1 MITITF
7 NPTTP
12 EQMAT
17 LARAMLS
24 YIRPD
29 GLRPSTNMQPEEID
43 GTPPTNLAP
52 LDLGD
57 PVKIKRASPKKAVV
71 AVETPVVKEES
82 TLITLEQ
89 LRAKMAAK
97 SQAGKGPECKALL
110 ATFGANNLTTLPVE
124 KYSDLL
130 AAVEAL

>member
-24 YIRPD
+24 YIQPD

-43 GTPPTNLAP
+43 ATPPTNLAP
-52 LDLGD
+52 LNFVED
-57 PVKIKRASPKKAVV
+57 KPKKAKKPP
-71 AVETPVVKEES
+71 AEKPAAEEAPEPV
-82 TLITLEQ
+82 TLEQ
-89 LRAKMAAK
+89 LRAKMAAV

-110 ATFGANNLTTLPVE
+110 VKFGASNLTSVPAE
-124 KYSDLL
+124 KYGELMNE
-130 AAVEAL
+130 VGAL

>member
-24 YIRPD
+24 YIQPD
-29 GLRPSTNMQPEEID
+29 GFRPSTNMQPEEID
-43 GTPPTNLAP
+43 GTPPTDLAP
-52 LDLGD
+52 LDFVEEK
-57 PVKIKRASPKKAVV
+57 PKAKRASPKKPA
-71 AVETPVVKEES
+71 AEEAPEPV
-82 TLITLEQ
+82 TLEQ
-89 LRAKMAAK
+89 LRAKMAAV

-110 ATFGANNLTTLPVE
+110 VKFGASNLTSVPAE
-124 KYSDLL
+124 KYGELMNE
-130 AAVEAL
+130 VGAL

>member
-7 NPTTP
+7 HPTTP

-17 LARAMLS
+17 LARVMLS
-24 YIRPD
+24 YIQPD

-52 LDLGD
+52 LNFVED
-57 PVKIKRASPKKAVV
+57 KPKKAKKP
-71 AVETPVVKEES
+71 AAEKPPAEEAPAPEPEA
-82 TLITLEQ
+82 ITLEQ

-110 ATFGANNLTTLPVE
+110 ATFGASNLTSVPAE
-124 KYSDLL
+124 KYGELMNE
-130 AAVEAL
+130 VGAL

>member
-24 YIRPD
+24 YIQPD

-43 GTPPTNLAP
+43 ATPPTNLAP
-52 LDLGD
+52 LNFVED
-57 PVKIKRASPKKAVV
+57 KPKKAKKP
-71 AVETPVVKEES
+71 AAEKPAAEEAPEPV
-82 TLITLEQ
+82 TLEQ
-89 LRAKMAAK
+89 LRAKMAAV

-110 ATFGANNLTTLPVE
+110 VKFGASNLTSVPAE
-124 KYSDLL
+124 KYSDLMNE
-130 AAVEAL
+130 VGAL

>member
-7 NPTTP
+7 NPYTP
-12 EQMAT
+12 EQMVILTA
-17 LARAMLS
+17 AMNA
-24 YIRPD
+24 YVQA
-29 GLRPSTNMQPEEID
+29 GAAAE
-43 GTPPTNLAP
+43 LAP
-52 LDLGD
+52 T
-57 PVKIKRASPKKAVV
+57 PVNVPISEDKPKKAKKPP
-71 AVETPVVKEES
+71 AEEAPAPEA
-82 TLITLEQ
+82 ITLEQ

-110 ATFGANNLTTLPVE
+110 VKFGASNLTSVPAE

>member
-12 EQMAT
+12 EQMAIVT
-17 LARAMLS
+17 AAMNA
-24 YIRPD
+24 YIQAGPA
-29 GLRPSTNMQPEEID
+29 PEPESEAEAQPEP
-43 GTPPTNLAP
+43 TKVRRVNLKKPPAEKPPAEEAP
-52 LDLGD
+52 E
-57 PVKIKRASPKKAVV
+57 PV
-71 AVETPVVKEES
+71 
-82 TLITLEQ
+82 TLEQ

-110 ATFGANNLTTLPVE
+110 ARFAATNLTAVPVE
-124 KYSDLL
+124 QYSDLL

>member
-24 YIRPD
+24 YIQPD

-43 GTPPTNLAP
+43 GTPPTDLAP
-52 LDLGD
+52 LDFVEEK
-57 PVKIKRASPKKAVV
+57 PKAKRASPKKPVV
-71 AVETPVVKEES
+71 EETPAPEPV
-82 TLITLEQ
+82 TLEQ
-89 LRAKMAAK
+89 LRAKMAAV

-110 ATFGANNLTTLPVE
+110 VKFGASNLTSVPAE
-124 KYSDLL
+124 KYGELMNE
-130 AAVEAL
+130 VGAL

>member
-12 EQMAT
+12 EQMAVLT
-17 LARAMLS
+17 AAMTA
-24 YIRPD
+24 YIQAGPTPTEPETEAQSEPTKVRRVNLKKP
-29 GLRPSTNMQPEEID
+29 PAEKPAAEEAPEE
-43 GTPPTNLAP
+43 AP
-52 LDLGD
+52 
-57 PVKIKRASPKKAVV
+57 A
-71 AVETPVVKEES
+71 
-82 TLITLEQ
+82 ITLEQ

-110 ATFGANNLTTLPVE
+110 VNFGASNLTSVPVE

>member
-17 LARAMLS
+17 LTRAMLS
-24 YIRPD
+24 YIQPD
-29 GLRPSTNMQPEEID
+29 GLRPSTNMQPMEID

-52 LDLGD
+52 LVFVED
-57 PVKIKRASPKKAVV
+57 KPKKAKKPP
-71 AVETPVVKEES
+71 AEKPAAEEAPAPEP
-82 TLITLEQ
+82 ITLEH

-110 ATFGANNLTTLPVE
+110 ATFGASNLTSVPAD
-124 KYSDLL
+124 KYSYLL
-130 AAVEAL
+130 AAVEEL

>member
-24 YIRPD
+24 YIQPD

-43 GTPPTNLAP
+43 GTPPTDLAP
-52 LDLGD
+52 LDFVEEK
-57 PVKIKRASPKKAVV
+57 PKAKRASPKK
-71 AVETPVVKEES
+71 PVVEEAPAPEP
-82 TLITLEQ
+82 ITLEQ
-89 LRAKMAAK
+89 LRAKMAAV

-110 ATFGANNLTTLPVE
+110 ARFAAANLTAVPVDQ
-124 KYSDLL
+124 YSELL

>member
-24 YIRPD
+24 YIQPD

-43 GTPPTNLAP
+43 ATPPTDLAP
-52 LDLGD
+52 LIFVEDK
-57 PVKIKRASPKKAVV
+57 PKAKRASPKKP
-71 AVETPVVKEES
+71 AVEEAPAEES

-110 ATFGANNLTTLPVE
+110 VKFGASNLTSVPAE
-124 KYSDLL
+124 KYSDLMNE
-130 AAVEAL
+130 VGAL

>member
-24 YIRPD
+24 YIQPD

-52 LDLGD
+52 LNF
-57 PVKIKRASPKKAVV
+57 VEEKPKKAKKPPAEKP
-71 AVETPVVKEES
+71 AVEEAPAPEP
-82 TLITLEQ
+82 ITLEQ
-89 LRAKMAAK
+89 LRAKMAAV

-110 ATFGANNLTTLPVE
+110 VKFGASNLTSVPAE
-124 KYSDLL
+124 KYSDLMNE
-130 AAVEAL
+130 VEAL